1 MIITLLTLFVILT
14 IVLCILG
21 TKITYC
27 DDELYGGAFFS
38 GSIAAILL
46 IATVCVAVDVVSGR
60 KLDDKIALY
69 QEANTVIEQK
79 ISNSIADYMGYEAGM
94 FKDLDINAIVMKYPE
109 LKANELVQE
118 EIKVYQDNNKK
129 ILELKEAKIDLDT
142 KRWWLYFGGEE

>member
-1 MIITLLTLFVILT
+1 MIIMLLALFVVLT
-14 IVLCILG
+14 IVLGILG
-21 TKITYC
+21 TKTNYY
-27 DDELYGGAFFS
+27 DDELFGGAFFS
-38 GSIAAILL
+38 GSISVILL
-46 IATVCVAVDVVSGR
+46 IATICVAVDVVSGR

-79 ISNSIADYMGYEAGM
+79 ISNSITDYMGYETGM

-129 ILELKEAKIDLDT
+129 ILELKESKIDLEV
-142 KRWWLYFGGEE
+142 KRWWLYFGGDK